1 MSHTATTELCLLGTY
16 WCVEIDFYYDA
27 YDNVEELNIEEVW
40 LVGYYPEFNG
50 KEYVSCRIKA
60 NRYELTAEEEKKL
73 EDAVRKY
80 IAAQAREEFDDYHGY
95 ED

>member
-1 MSHTATTELCLLGTY
+1 MSHTATTELYLLGTY

-27 YDNVEELNIEEVW
+27 YDNVEELTVEEVW
-40 LVGYYPEFNG
+40 LVGYYPEPDG

-60 NRYELTAEEEKKL
+60 NRYELTQEEEKKL
-73 EDAVRKY
+73 EDAVRRY
-80 IAAQAREEFDDYHGY
+80 IAAQAREEFDDHHGY